1 MRFNYRTLIVWLFIA
16 VLAFVAISLSR
27 MTDSAEITEI
37 NMTEFRQKVKN
48 QEIKEVF
55 IDGIEFSG
63 ILNDGKD
70 TKFVAIGPSG
80 ERMSEFLAENNVPAT
95 YKKPEDDSLWKTLL
109 ISWLPMLI
117 FVAIFI
123 FFLRQMNGGNNKAFS
138 FGKSKHR
145 MISKD
150 QNQIRFKDVA
160 RKSSRKLSIS
170 SKNRRFTLKSARR
183 SLTAFFL
190 WGLQEQ
196 VKLCSQ
202 KLLRVKPMFRF
213 SS

>member
-1 MRFNYRTLIVWLFIA
+1 MKFNYRTLLVWLGIIIIA
-16 VLAFVAISLSR
+16 FFAIGLSR
-27 MTDSAEITEI
+27 MTNSSVVQEI
-37 NMTEFRQKVKN
+37 NMTDFRHKVQN
-48 QEIKEVF
+48 SEIKEVF

-70 TKFVAIGPSG
+70 TKFTVVGPSG

-95 YKKPEDDSLWKTLL
+95 YKKPEDDSLLKTLL

-145 MISKD
+145 MIPKD
-150 QNQIRFKDVA
+150 QNPVRFDDVA
-160 RKSSRKLSIS
+160 GVDEAKEELEEVVD
-170 SKNRRFTLKSARR
+170 FLKKPSVYTRIGAKIPH
-183 SLTAFFL
+183 
-190 WGLQEQ
+190 G
-196 VKLCSQ
+196 V
-202 KLLRVKPMFRF
+202 LLVGPP
-213 SS
+213 